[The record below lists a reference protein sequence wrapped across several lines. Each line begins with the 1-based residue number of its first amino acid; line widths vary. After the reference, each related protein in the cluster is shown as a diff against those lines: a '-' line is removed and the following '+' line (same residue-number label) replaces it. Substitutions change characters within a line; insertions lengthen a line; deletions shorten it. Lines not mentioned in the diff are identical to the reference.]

1 MAVLKSG
8 EAVHEVKAS
17 DGMTCITEESEVAK
31 AKFLTRFAP
40 DRLVAAVSKLTDE
53 QSVAACQMG
62 FGSLLQLWQDKEE
75 TLWQFN

>member
-1 MAVLKSG
+1 MLIQIECEQILK
-8 EAVHEVKAS
+8 
-17 DGMTCITEESEVAK
+17 SEVAK

-53 QSVAACQMG
+53 QSVAVCQMG

-75 TLWQFN
+75 TL

>member
-1 MAVLKSG
+1 MSIQIECKQILK
-8 EAVHEVKAS
+8 
-17 DGMTCITEESEVAK
+17 SEVAK

-40 DRLVAAVSKLTDE
+40 DRLVEAVSQLTDE

-62 FGSLLQLWQDKEE
+62 FSSLLQLWQAKDE